1 MTTKQKLAF
10 IADQYPESL
19 TADGFDEAIIG
30 FDASGGNVIY
40 DYNKCLKI
48 LMESHNMDYTDAH
61 EYMEYKVVSAY
72 VGDLTPYFM
81 HKL

>member
-19 TADGFDEAIIG
+19 TADGFDDAIIG

-40 DYNKCLKI
+40 DYTNK
-48 LMESHNMDYTDAH
+48 T
-61 EYMEYKVVSAY
+61 
-72 VGDLTPYFM
+72 
-81 HKL
+81 